1 MKILVDFDGTCIFQL
16 PEPGHCGEDTG
27 AGKVLRELQ
36 KYHELYLWTARNH
49 NPKNP
54 YNWINGKPRDIDSL
68 DQAIRWFENEGIRL
82 HGVNDMEDNI
92 CRSRKIHGDLLIDD
106 VSIGIPKIWR
116 DISFYSYVDERWKT
130 TRSFCVDW
138 KNLWE
143 NHLRALCMRT
153 D

>member
-36 KYHELYLWTARNH
+36 KYHEIYLWTARNH

-54 YNWINGKPRDIDSL
+54 YNWINGKLRDIDSL
-68 DQAIRWFENEGIRL
+68 DQALRWFKSEEIELR
-82 HGVNDMEDNI
+82 GVNDMSENL

-106 VSIGIPKIWR
+106 ISVGIPKIWKNV
-116 DISFYSYVDERWKT
+116 IYYSYVEDNWKWINT
-130 TRSFCVDW
+130 FCVDW
-138 KNLWE
+138 EKLWE
-143 NHLRALCMRT
+143 DHLKALCMGAT
-153 D
+153 